1 MNAGRVTRKDAA
13 PYFEFTIIGGR
24 LKGRKITAP
33 NLGVTRPP
41 LSRLRKSIF
50 DFLVP
55 YIGEARYLDLFS
67 GTGSYLFEAVSRG
80 AIKATGVELESELAD
95 AINRQAYALGIA
107 DRLHCLQ
114 EDVFKALPSLASLGE
129 RHDIIMLAPPQYKGI
144 VDQTLMAL
152 KESDLLA
159 PRGMIICQHDRSE
172 SSKTDFHDWLI
183 RQQRTYG
190 NTTFTVLEA
199 SLA

>member
-1 MNAGRVTRKDAA
+1 MARKDLK
-13 PYFEFTIIGGR
+13 PHFEFTIIGGR

-55 YIGEARYLDLFS
+55 YVGEARYLDLFS

-80 AIKATGVELESELAD
+80 AIRATGVELEAELAN
-95 AINRQAYALGIA
+95 AINRQAAAFGVA
-107 DRLHCLQ
+107 DRLHCLH
-114 EDVFKALPSLASLGE
+114 EDVFKAIPRLASLGE
-129 RHDIIMLAPPQYKGI
+129 RYDIIMLAPPQYKGI
-144 VDQTLMAL
+144 VDQTLMTL
-152 KESDLLA
+152 KESDILA
-159 PRGMIICQHDRSE
+159 RKGMIICQHDRSE
-172 SSKTDFHDWLI
+172 SLKTDFQDWQI